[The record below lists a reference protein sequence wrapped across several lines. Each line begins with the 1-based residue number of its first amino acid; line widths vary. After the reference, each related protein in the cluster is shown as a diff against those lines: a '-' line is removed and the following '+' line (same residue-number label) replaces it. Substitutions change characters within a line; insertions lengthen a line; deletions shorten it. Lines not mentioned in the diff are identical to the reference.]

1 MSRVIKI
8 VAEEVGFYRRLFLP
22 EAEGDVFE
30 FAVVVLTV
38 KALVGGRILQ
48 RAEMTDEGSYLDV
61 IEVGAGDG
69 GGDDGLATVPGDLE
83 LGIFLMDV
91 LCEDIDAHGVV
102 VATHEG
108 EAGDVV
114 AIFLDEGID
123 GLGIERQADILPQ
136 IMAMTPGTATRA
148 ITDVN
153 CQCHFVGYFLKYY
166 SRIDVLQHISLRHRN
181 GVLPL
186 PDGPARSWRRASGNR

>member
-1 MSRVIKI
+1 M
-8 VAEEVGFYRRLFLP
+8 GFYRILFLP

-48 RAEMTDEGSYLDV
+48 RAEMTDEGPYLDV
-61 IEVGAGDG
+61 IEVDAGDG

-91 LCEDIDAHGVV
+91 LCKDIDAHGVV

-114 AIFLDEGID
+114 AILLDEGID

-136 IMAMTPGTATRA
+136 IMAMTPRTVTRA

-153 CQCHFVGYFLKYY
+153 CQCHFIRNLLENK
-166 SRIDVLQHISLRHRN
+166 RCIDVFEHLSLRRSS
-181 GVLPL
+181 GVRPL
-186 PDGPARSWRRASGNR
+186 PVVPARSC